1 MMRAE
6 TPEAKKANRKVL
18 PKTWHRFLRL
28 AFIGA
33 CAAAAAIV
41 LNQQWN
47 EIGAA
52 LKRANFALLALALVT
67 SSINVFWTGLSW
79 RALLTDAPVTLSW
92 QQSAKVFF
100 IGQIGKYLP
109 GTIWSFLASAELA
122 KNAGLPRK
130 TAVSSLLLALIL
142 GLGSGGILVTFTLPD
157 ALNIIE
163 LNWYFASPVLLIPMM
178 MAWPKAKQWLLKRA
192 GIDFR
197 ISGRCLI
204 LSSGAAVLGWLFA
217 GIKIAVLSQAIGFEI
232 NWIFVAHAT
241 GIYALAWIAGLL
253 FFIAPAG
260 LGAREAV
267 LVTLLA
273 VQMPLADAMVV
284 ALLSRLVMTLSD
296 FCLAGLAG
304 ALNSAPLRPIEPAG
318 E

>member
-1 MMRAE
+1 MRPA
-6 TPEAKKANRKVL
+6 TALDASTGAPPNKASKFFSIV
-18 PKTWHRFLRL
+18 FL
-28 AFIGA
+28 A
-33 CAAAAAIV
+33 CSGAAALFVV
-41 LNQQWN
+41 LNDR
-47 EIGAA
+47 EAILAA
-52 LKRANFALLALALVT
+52 LSETDFMMVLAALLASTVYIGFAW
-67 SSINVFWTGLSW
+67 ISW
-79 RALLTDAPVTLSW
+79 RILLTDAPVTLSW

-142 GLGSGGILVTFTLPD
+142 SLGSGGIMVAFTLPD

-163 LNWYFASPVLLIPMM
+163 LNWHLASPVLLIPMM

-204 LSSGAAVLGWLFA
+204 LSAGSAVLGWLFA

-232 NWIFVAHAT
+232 SWIFVAHAT
-241 GIYALAWIAGLL
+241 GIYALAWIAGFL

-260 LGAREAV
+260 LGAREGV
-267 LVTLLA
+267 LVSLLA

-304 ALNSAPLRPIEPAG
+304 ALNSRPLRPIEPAG